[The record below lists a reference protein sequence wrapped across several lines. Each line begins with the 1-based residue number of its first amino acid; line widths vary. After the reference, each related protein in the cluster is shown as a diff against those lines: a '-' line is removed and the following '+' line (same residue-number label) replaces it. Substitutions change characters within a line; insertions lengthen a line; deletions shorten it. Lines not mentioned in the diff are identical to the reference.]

1 MDERNELQKNRG
13 AFLFFLSSLSAFG
26 VDVELEM
33 DEDTRVF
40 GCFYAATF
48 FPAEARLS
56 RGIPEIALKVV
67 KEGGGEKSPSTSIMK
82 ASNIVTIKISDLDVH
97 MRSRDLKIDA
107 NVRKKNISHLDGREL
122 QGIDDSWLSRETTA
136 DITSTGIGNWNQFD
150 ANSSKFGIK
159 SSYDENLYT
168 KKLDKSSI
176 TRWQLRKAEKLAR
189 AIESSTSKNIHVQE
203 ERGQTILSDSVG
215 WDEEDK
221 FSGVG
226 IIGEVPDMKL
236 KSSSVILQN
245 SASSEC
251 AAIDSSMDCLDPVS
265 ESDQTDLEGGQK
277 KKEHKLNADA
287 AEWKPPSHIGQSKAI
302 ESCRQLNQP
311 DEIVSDYPPFSPLN
325 IYGLQPQYLMHSQ
338 QAIDQQ
344 YSSIHSQAFYQQV
357 VHTDMIPPG
366 HLYAPTQNGFLN
378 SNFVHLNNHNLKP
391 ESSFNKAAIG
401 GGKSNLSRK

>member
-1 MDERNELQKNRG
+1 MLSISRAYIWMELP
-13 AFLFFLSSLSAFG
+13 SLYCI
-26 VDVELEM
+26 DW
-33 DEDTRVF
+33 
-40 GCFYAATF
+40 
-48 FPAEARLS
+48 
-56 RGIPEIALKVV
+56 
-67 KEGGGEKSPSTSIMK
+67 
-82 ASNIVTIKISDLDVH
+82 NVH
-97 MRSRDLKIDA
+97 
-107 NVRKKNISHLDGREL
+107 
-122 QGIDDSWLSRETTA
+122 
-136 DITSTGIGNWNQFD
+136 TG
-150 ANSSKFGIK
+150 
-159 SSYDENLYT
+159 
-168 KKLDKSSI
+168 
-176 TRWQLRKAEKLAR
+176 
-189 AIESSTSKNIHVQE
+189 STSKNIHVQE

-325 IYGLQPQYLMHSQ
+325 IYGLQVSNQITQEILIIIVWSIVLIYVSYNEIASIFDAFATSDRSAVFINSQ
-338 QAIDQQ
+338 SGEFCGP
-344 YSSIHSQAFYQQV
+344 SSNIHTFC
-357 VHTDMIPPG
+357 
-366 HLYAPTQNGFLN
+366 
-378 SNFVHLNNHNLKP
+378 
-391 ESSFNKAAIG
+391 
-401 GGKSNLSRK
+401 